1 MNEKEFGRKISG
13 ELNAGLARLD
23 GKVVSRLELAR
34 REALAA
40 MGGPAKRRVTG
51 FALVGGWLGRLD
63 EGGHLRHLA
72 SGLALLAC
80 LGGAYVWLNN
90 PNDTSDDDVDAI
102 LLADDLPP
110 QAYVDHQFDKWLNR

>member
-1 MNEKEFGRKISG
+1 MNEKEFGRRISN
-13 ELNAGLARLD
+13 ELNAGLARLN
-23 GKVVSRLELAR
+23 GKVGSRLELAR

-40 MGGPAKRRVTG
+40 MGGPAKRSVTTL
-51 FALVGGWLGRLD
+51 AVAGGWLGRLD
-63 EGGHLRHLA
+63 GGHLRHLA

-80 LGGAYVWLNN
+80 LGGAYFWLTNAS
-90 PNDTSDDDVDAI
+90 DVSDDDVDAI